1 MWSPVSQRSAAWLP
15 GFEYPALS
23 TPYFAQNLLEHHQV
37 RSNIRYREPKNGIT
51 MTIPEAFKDQEIFVT
66 GASGGYSSKFI
77 LLDLKIFDTKVQI
90 NLENS

>member
-1 MWSPVSQRSAAWLP
+1 
-15 GFEYPALS
+15 
-23 TPYFAQNLLEHHQV
+23 
-37 RSNIRYREPKNGIT
+37 